1 VEVAGRIAAR
11 NAAICAERIGADG
24 GRPGART
31 YLIRRAWRHG
41 GRPVAGGVAGLRA
54 VAREVA
60 LDDGERDLAR
70 SNSRDRALGHDLPVW
85 LVGLPEARRYGV
97 AAHPGRFAGNRL
109 ADVHVVEAYE
119 SAASASWAGAG
130 KLAPFTDSEG
140 GEEQENFLATAL
152 GLYQV
157 FVKELH
163 KRTGVDPF
171 LRIDGIIE
179 VALDEAAFMRLR
191 DRAASLVARGIHA
204 HWFEPDEARRLEPA
218 LGPAI
223 LGASLVEDEGQI
235 DNRQLGRALR
245 MACVDV
251 GVRLEEQTGRVA
263 LEADARRALGVRVGE
278 HFLAAD
284 VVVNAAGAWA
294 GELPGV
300 PPHVRI
306 PIVPVKGQLLALTMP
321 RRLIARLVSVSGT
334 YVIPRTDGTA
344 LIGETVEEAGFDVRV
359 DAAATQRLREAA
371 GRAIP
376 AVRGLAISE
385 TWTGLRPRSPNG
397 RPFIGA
403 TALAG
408 YFVAAGHYR
417 NGILLAPAT
426 ALALAN
432 VIEGK
437 AS

>member
-1 VEVAGRIAAR
+1 MVVI
-11 NAAICAERIGADG
+11 IGAG
-24 GRPGART
+24 
-31 YLIRRAWRHG
+31 
-41 GRPVAGGVAGLRA
+41 
-54 VAREVA
+54 
-60 LDDGERDLAR
+60 
-70 SNSRDRALGHDLPVW
+70 
-85 LVGLPEARRYGV
+85 LVGLSV
-97 AAHPGRFAGNRL
+97 AYELAKRG
-109 ADVHVVEAYE
+109 ADVRVVEAYD

-130 KLAPFTDSEG
+130 RLSPFTDSEG
-140 GEEQENFLATAL
+140 GDEQENFLATAL

-163 KRTGVDPF
+163 KRTGVDPY

-179 VALDEAAFMRLR
+179 VAHDEAAVVRLR

-204 HWFEPDEARRLEPA
+204 HWFEPEEVRRLEPL
-218 LGPAI
+218 LGPAM
-223 LGASLVEDEGQI
+223 LGASLIEDEGHI

-251 GVRLEEQTGRVA
+251 GVQLEEQAGPVA
-263 LEADARRALGVRVGE
+263 LEADARRVLGVRAGE
-278 HFLAAD
+278 NFMAAD
-284 VVVNAAGAWA
+284 TVVNAAGAWA
-294 GELPGV
+294 GELRGV

-306 PIVPVKGQLLALTMP
+306 PIVPVKGQLLILAMP
-321 RRLIARLVSVSGT
+321 RRLIARVLSVPGA
-334 YVIPRTDGTA
+334 YLIPRTDGTL
-344 LIGETVEEAGFDVRV
+344 LIGETLEEVGFDIRV
-359 DAAATQRLREAA
+359 DPAATRSLHDAA
-371 GRAIP
+371 VRAIP
-376 AVRGLAISE
+376 ALGDLTISE
-385 TWTGLRPRSPNG
+385 TWAGLRPRSPNG

-403 TALAG
+403 TALEG

>member
-1 VEVAGRIAAR
+1 MVVI
-11 NAAICAERIGADG
+11 IGAG
-24 GRPGART
+24 
-31 YLIRRAWRHG
+31 
-41 GRPVAGGVAGLRA
+41 
-54 VAREVA
+54 
-60 LDDGERDLAR
+60 
-70 SNSRDRALGHDLPVW
+70 
-85 LVGLPEARRYGV
+85 LVGLSV
-97 AAHPGRFAGNRL
+97 AYELAKRG
-109 ADVHVVEAYE
+109 ADVRVVEAYD

-130 KLAPFTDSEG
+130 RLSPFTDSEG
-140 GEEQENFLATAL
+140 GDEQENFLATAL

-163 KRTGVDPF
+163 KRTGVDPY

-179 VALDEAAFMRLR
+179 VAHDEAAVVRLR

-204 HWFEPDEARRLEPA
+204 HWFEPEEVRRLEPL
-218 LGPAI
+218 LGPAT
-223 LGASLVEDEGQI
+223 LGASLIEDEGHI

-251 GVRLEEQTGRVA
+251 GVQLEEQAGPVA
-263 LEADARRALGVRVGE
+263 LEADARRVLGVRAGE
-278 HFLAAD
+278 TFMAAD
-284 VVVNAAGAWA
+284 TVVNAAGAWA
-294 GELPGV
+294 GELRGV

-306 PIVPVKGQLLALTMP
+306 PIVPVKGQLLILAMP
-321 RRLIARLVSVSGT
+321 RRLIARVLSVPGA
-334 YVIPRTDGTA
+334 YLIPRTDGTL
-344 LIGETVEEAGFDVRV
+344 LIGETLEEVGFDIRV
-359 DAAATQRLREAA
+359 DPAGTRSLRDAAV
-371 GRAIP
+371 RAIP
-376 AVRGLAISE
+376 ALGDLTVSE
-385 TWTGLRPRSPNG
+385 TWAGLRPRSPNG

-403 TALAG
+403 TALQG